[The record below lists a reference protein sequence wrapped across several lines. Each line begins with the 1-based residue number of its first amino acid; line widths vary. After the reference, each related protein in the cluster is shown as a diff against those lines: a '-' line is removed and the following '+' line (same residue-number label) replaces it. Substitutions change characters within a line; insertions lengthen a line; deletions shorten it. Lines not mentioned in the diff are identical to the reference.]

1 MFESAF
7 PLELAN
13 GLHLAWILFFS
24 NGVVEMLFLVLYNT
38 GYRIFDTEKK
48 VSLELISVIL
58 YTVDV

>member
-38 GYRIFDTEKK
+38 EYRIFDTEKK

>member
-13 GLHLAWILFFS
+13 GLHLAWIPFFS